1 MKIICIGDSFTRGF
15 GVNRGWLSRLS
26 DSISSEGIELINKG
40 INGDTTS
47 GMLARFKD
55 DVAAETPK
63 YVIITGGLNDFIS
76 GSSLE
81 IPKNNYMAMVHHSFH
96 YNVIP
101 IVGIEPDFNP
111 SIIRQDWASFCDFN
125 EAAKKHSELCIW
137 LKELCR
143 TFNLFYIDFCTEFK
157 RVQINNPHTS
167 YFIDGLHLTED
178 GHERISKIA
187 EKFIRSNILT

>member
-55 DVAAETPK
+55 DVASEAPK

-81 IPKNNYMAMVHHSFH
+81 IPKNNYMAMVHHAFH
-96 YNVIP
+96 YNIIP
-101 IVGIEPDFNP
+101 IVGIEPDFEP
-111 SIIRQDWASFCDFN
+111 SMIRQDWASFCDFN
-125 EAAKKHSELCIW
+125 EASKKHSELCSW
-137 LKELCR
+137 LKSLCS
-143 TFNLFYIDFCTEFK
+143 TFNLFYIDFCSEFK
-157 RVQINNPHTS
+157 QVQLKTPGTS
-167 YFIDGLHLTED
+167 YFIDGLHLTAD
-178 GHERISKIA
+178 GHECISKIA
-187 EKFIRSNILT
+187 EGFIRSNIIT